1 MNDIKIELAKG
12 LENIPAAQAI
22 RQKVFVEE
30 QGFRAAEEMD
40 AYDARAIH
48 CLLYDGEGKPAATGR
63 LYIDDD
69 GYWRIGRVAVVRE
82 RRGQQMGDLVM
93 RMLLDKALG
102 AGAKRF
108 RLLAQRQAEGF
119 YSRYGFTPY
128 GEEVLDQGVPH
139 IEMEATDVSI
149 LRAVFSGCRGEEMLR
164 REQEG
169 KKEE

>member
-1 MNDIKIELAKG
+1 
-12 LENIPAAQAI
+12 
-22 RQKVFVEE
+22 
-30 QGFRAAEEMD
+30 
-40 AYDARAIH
+40 
-48 CLLYDGEGKPAATGR
+48 
-63 LYIDDD
+63 
-69 GYWRIGRVAVVRE
+69 
-82 RRGQQMGDLVM
+82 MGDLVM

-108 RLLAQRQAEGF
+108 RLLAQRQVEGF

>member
-1 MNDIKIELAKG
+1 MVTGKFIRGNDDLREV
-12 LENIPAAQAI
+12 EDV
-22 RQKVFVEE
+22 RMRVFVEE

-40 AYDARAIH
+40 
-48 CLLYDGEGKPAATGR
+48 DGEGKPAATGR

-102 AGAKRF
+102 AGATRF

-119 YSRYGFTPY
+119 YSHYGFTPY

>member
-1 MNDIKIELAKG
+1 MVTGKFIRGNDDLREV
-12 LENIPAAQAI
+12 EDV
-22 RQKVFVEE
+22 RMRVFVEE

-108 RLLAQRQAEGF
+108 RLLAQRQAEGS

>member
-1 MNDIKIELAKG
+1 M
-12 LENIPAAQAI
+12 I
-22 RQKVFVEE
+22 RGKFLTSMDDLDQVLSIRTRVFVEE
-30 QGFRAAEEMD
+30 QGFCAAEEMD